1 MDKRKQLMNQA
12 LEAQKLY
19 LEIRRGRIVGD
30 KAKKLDPALEGLREA
45 LGAQEPEPEE
55 RDLSDDT

>member
-1 MDKRKQLMNQA
+1 MDKRKKLMNQA

-30 KAKKLDPALEGLREA
+30 KAKKLDPALEGLRQALEA
-45 LGAQEPEPEE
+45 PEE
-55 RDLSDDT
+55 RDLSGDT